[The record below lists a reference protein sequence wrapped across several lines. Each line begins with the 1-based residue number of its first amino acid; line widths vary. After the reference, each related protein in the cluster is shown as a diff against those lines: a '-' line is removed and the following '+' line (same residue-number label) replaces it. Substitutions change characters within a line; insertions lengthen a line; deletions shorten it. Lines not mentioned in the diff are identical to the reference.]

1 MFGVVFRRG
10 PYRRKTRGSWKLPF
24 ATVCTCVCACRVAL
38 AAVLPSR
45 PQQPKPPGR
54 KRAERRIHSAERQRT
69 GTKDEPP
76 AQRSSKK
83 RDLYHLL
90 CREGG
95 SDSGD
100 QKQLREREVRTVPR
114 PPSRPA
120 TVYRYWGLPG
130 RTVFEIV
137 KRERKKKSNLNIA
150 ASSSIPS
157 LYGELGFGPSSA
169 FIRGDYEGRPV
180 AAAGRSLS
188 SLLPPHR
195 RVIDKRGST
204 LRRKWAG
211 FATRAAAARVC
222 RSATT
227 TPLTRGRAYLRI

>member
-1 MFGVVFRRG
+1 MYV
-10 PYRRKTRGSWKLPF
+10 
-24 ATVCTCVCACRVAL
+24 CVCVQTSS
-38 AAVLPSR
+38 AVLPPSVHSNR
-45 PQQPKPPGR
+45 SLPAGSGR
-54 KRAERRIHSAERQRT
+54 RGIHSAERQRT

-83 RDLYHLL
+83 GDLYHLL

-95 SDSGD
+95 TDWRSETASRARSAHRAASSLQACDRL
-100 QKQLREREVRTVPR
+100 QLLG
-114 PPSRPA
+114 PPWSNCLRNC
-120 TVYRYWGLPG
+120 G
-130 RTVFEIV
+130 
-137 KRERKKKSNLNIA
+137 ERKKKGKLNIS

-157 LYGELGFGPSSA
+157 LYGQLGFSPSSA

-188 SLLPPHR
+188 SVLPPHR

-211 FATRAAAARVC
+211 FATRAAARVG
-222 RSATT
+222 RSTT
-227 TPLTRGRAYLRI
+227 TPLTRGRAYLRV